1 MRKFFFV
8 VLLLSARAL
17 AGGGVILQD
26 DVCIITIGFYTAHF
40 TAYQPQTS
48 GNEEF
53 CEDLPDTGESIFVLD
68 YLHQSLKEVPVDFRI
83 IRDVTGL
90 GQFVKWDDVR
100 SLDDIDAH
108 TVFYVP
114 PAIKPAATFRIS
126 HDFAEKGDYVG
137 IVSAGHPTS
146 DKTYYSVFPFQVGAS
161 RVSWGLVYLVAALV
175 VAALFVF
182 NMRLTGGRRADQ
194 RDPP

>member
-1 MRKFFFV
+1 MRKFVVV
-8 VLLLSARAL
+8 VLLLSSRAF

-26 DVCIITIGFYTAHF
+26 DVCIITVGFYTAHF

-90 GQFVKWDDVR
+90 GQFVKWDDV
-100 SLDDIDAH
+100 SNLEDIDAH
-108 TVFYVP
+108 TVFYEP

-126 HDFAEKGDYVG
+126 HDFAEKGDYIG
-137 IVSAGHPTS
+137 IVSAGHPTN
-146 DKTYYSVFPFQVGAS
+146 DNVYHSVFPFRVGAS
-161 RVSWGLVYLVAALV
+161 RLPWGLLFFAAAIV
-175 VAALFVF
+175 VAAVFVYS
-182 NMRLTGGRRADQ
+182 MRLTGGRRGD
-194 RDPP
+194 RGDTT